1 MYRLTQTGPLA
12 CRSSQSSGGRS
23 RQNPKLRGTEHAQ
36 ERNPLRGQR
45 GQEAGE
51 RPPIGR
57 AQSTLPQSSENSQL
71 PLTINVFLVSE
82 LSDHILMPLSPRH
95 ATMLLTATFWESF

>member
-1 MYRLTQTGPLA
+1 MYRLTQTGPVA

-23 RQNPKLRGTEHAQ
+23 RQNPKPRGTEHAQ

-57 AQSTLPQSSENSQL
+57 AQSTLPQNSQL

-82 LSDHILMPLSPRH
+82 LSDHILMPLSLRH
-95 ATMLLTATFWESF
+95 ATMLLTATFLESF